1 MKKYAAVL
9 FIAVLLLTTLA
20 CVLPTIPFLDRSEE
34 EAPVTSSTPVVIVP
48 TVPAPIL
55 PTSFTDL
62 SERDALLTAL
72 YQNVNPGVVTIIN
85 YNDLGGGSG
94 SGFVFDRDGHIV
106 TNYHVIEGADLLE
119 VDFPSGLKVWADLVG
134 TDLDSDLAVL
144 KVDVPADQLRPL
156 ALADPATIMVGQT
169 VIAIG
174 NPFSLNSTMTIG
186 IISAKGRVLDSL
198 RESGTGGYF
207 SAGDMIQTDAAINP
221 GNSGGPLLNLNGEV
235 VGINRAIYTE
245 ATNITEQPVNSGI
258 GFAISVSIVRNVVPE
273 IIAKGFYDYPYIGIT
288 SREQLALQ
296 EIEALGL
303 PQTTGAY
310 VIDVADGGPADKAGI
325 QAGQTPTEFA
335 GLESGGDL
343 IIAIDGQPVN
353 VFGDLIAYLVVN
365 KHPGDQVTLTILR
378 GGETKEVTVTLAKRP

>member
-85 YNDLGGGSG
+85 YNDLGGSSG

-288 SREQLALQ
+288 SREQLSLQ

-365 KHPGDQVTLTILR
+365 KQPGDQVTLTILR
-378 GGETKEVTVTLAKRP
+378 DGETKEVTVTLAKRP

>member
-20 CVLPTIPFLDRSEE
+20 CVLPTTPFLDRSEE

-288 SREQLALQ
+288 SREQLSLQ

-365 KHPGDQVTLTILR
+365 KQPGDQVTLTILR
-378 GGETKEVTVTLAKRP
+378 DGETKEVTVTLAKRP

>member
-20 CVLPTIPFLDRSEE
+20 CVLPTTPFLDRSEE

-288 SREQLALQ
+288 SREQLSLQ

-325 QAGQTPTEFA
+325 QAGQTLTEFA

-365 KHPGDQVTLTILR
+365 KQPGDQVTLTILR
-378 GGETKEVTVTLAKRP
+378 DGETKEVTVTLAKRP

>member
-288 SREQLALQ
+288 SREQLSLQ

-365 KHPGDQVTLTILR
+365 KQPGDQVTLTILR
-378 GGETKEVTVTLAKRP
+378 DGETKEVTVTLAKRP

>member
-365 KHPGDQVTLTILR
+365 KQPGDQVTLTILR
-378 GGETKEVTVTLAKRP
+378 DGETKEVTVTLAKRP

>member
-34 EAPVTSSTPVVIVP
+34 EAPATSPTPVVIAP

-365 KHPGDQVTLTILR
+365 KQPGDQVTLTILR
-378 GGETKEVTVTLAKRP
+378 DGETKEVTVTLAKRP

>member
-48 TVPAPIL
+48 TVPSPIL

-365 KHPGDQVTLTILR
+365 KQPGDQVTLTILR
-378 GGETKEVTVTLAKRP
+378 DGETKEVTVTLAKRP

>member
-20 CVLPTIPFLDRSEE
+20 CVLPTPFLDRSEE
-34 EAPVTSSTPVVIVP
+34 EAPVTSSTPVVIAP

-85 YNDLGGGSG
+85 YNDLGGSSG

-106 TNYHVIEGADLLE
+106 TNYHVVEGADLLE

-365 KHPGDQVTLTILR
+365 KQPGDQVTLTILR
-378 GGETKEVTVTLAKRP
+378 DGETKEVTVTLAKRP

>member
-48 TVPAPIL
+48 TVPSPIL

-288 SREQLALQ
+288 SREQLSLQ

-365 KHPGDQVTLTILR
+365 KQPGDQVTLTILR
-378 GGETKEVTVTLAKRP
+378 DGETKEVTVTLAKRP

>member
-48 TVPAPIL
+48 TVPSPIL

-325 QAGQTPTEFA
+325 QAGQTLTEFA

>member
-94 SGFVFDRDGHIV
+94 SGFVFDRDSHIV

-365 KHPGDQVTLTILR
+365 KQPGDQVTLTILR
-378 GGETKEVTVTLAKRP
+378 DGETKEVTVTLAKRP